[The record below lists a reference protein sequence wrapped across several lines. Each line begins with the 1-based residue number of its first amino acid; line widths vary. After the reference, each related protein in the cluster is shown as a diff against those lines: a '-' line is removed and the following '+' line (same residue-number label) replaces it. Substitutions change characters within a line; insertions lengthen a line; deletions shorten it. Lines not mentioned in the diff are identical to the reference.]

1 MSAMTTVDGGSQTAH
16 SLPHSKEGHD
26 AELAME
32 KPSRP
37 TFWQHLNTDV
47 DPAQS
52 TGPLAAFCFM
62 TGFMCVQEPLDN
74 AGDDADDRL

>member
-1 MSAMTTVDGGSQTAH
+1 MSTMTTLESK
-16 SLPHSKEGHD
+16 SLAVSVPALSKEEVD
-26 AELAME
+26 AEGAMA

-37 TFWQHLNTDV
+37 TFWQHLNTEV

-62 TGFMCVQEPLDN
+62 TGFMCVQETLVMV
-74 AGDDADDRL
+74 RRC